1 MQVEDLIM
9 VPTKEAKGLL
19 YNLLSEK
26 FINLQ
31 VKTYTVYTPENDRL
45 FELDKNR
52 MQQYCDPHIVIICQ
66 RYCSALLHLIV
77 G

>member
-45 FELDKNR
+45 FQLDKK
-52 MQQYCDPHIVIICQ
+52 QDATV
-66 RYCSALLHLIV
+66 L
-77 G
+77 